1 MQQLKHRT
9 DRLLALARR
18 ARQFAE
24 GDSGLVADLYEQ
36 HAAIC
41 EGKAAA
47 EILSRGKSK
56 REMKTRDD

>member
-1 MQQLKHRT
+1 MQRLKTRA

-18 ARQFAE
+18 ARQFAK
-24 GDSGLVADLYEQ
+24 GDTGLVADLYEQ

-47 EILSRGKSK
+47 QNLSPSKSK
-56 REMKTRDD
+56 RQLKARGV